1 MMGGYWGCKQIQGYC
16 LNKPKF
22 NTDECIGEVSTLSAR
37 VNPINIIR
45 DDGLSLKEM
54 KALD

>member
-1 MMGGYWGCKQIQGYC
+1 MGGYWGCKQIQGYC

-22 NTDECIGEVSTLSAR
+22 NIDECIGEVSTLSAR